1 MNCKCKMCGASF
13 SSKLALT
20 LYSLFSLCCTNSFAQ
35 NCNNRL
41 SIQVIDLHDGT
52 PLENAT
58 VQTNGLKGTTDFD
71 GNFSIN
77 AEEGDTLNISYV
89 GYQSQSI
96 VVGDQ
101 DTLNISLELGNELEE
116 VVVTSLGIKRE
127 AKALGYAVQSVSAE
141 DITDSGANSAIDAM
155 VGKVAGVQITRSSGS
170 VGGGSRIIVR
180 GVTSM
185 IGNNQ
190 ALIVI
195 DGVRS
200 NNESLNSGS
209 STAGTSVSNR
219 LMDLNNE
226 DIASINVLKGA
237 AATSLYGTSGSNGVI
252 VITTKKG
259 QASKMNVN
267 FSTEVSSSEMLFST
281 DDKNFAIN
289 LTSRRNNFEMI
300 MLIGFAAA
308 GKAIIH
314 QKYLQGTISN
324 YNPVIPDQVNVVVT
338 VPMGRDNT
346 IFSAEANA
354 ILVQE
359 LADGSLDSADFMRKI
374 KDSIQTL

>member
-1 MNCKCKMCGASF
+1 MTRF
-13 SSKLALT
+13 L
-20 LYSLFSLCCTNSFAQ
+20 
-35 NCNNRL
+35 L
-41 SIQVIDLHDGT
+41 SI
-52 PLENAT
+52 
-58 VQTNGLKGTTDFD
+58 TTDFD
-71 GNFSIN
+71 GNFSIT

-101 DTLNISLELGNELEE
+101 DTLSISLELGNELEE

-127 AKALGYAVQSVSAE
+127 AKALGYAVQSVSTE

-190 ALIVI
+190 ALIVV

-237 AATSLYGTSGSNGVI
+237 APA
-252 VITTKKG
+252 
-259 QASKMNVN
+259 
-267 FSTEVSSSEMLFST
+267 
-281 DDKNFAIN
+281 
-289 LTSRRNNFEMI
+289 
-300 MLIGFAAA
+300 
-308 GKAIIH
+308 
-314 QKYLQGTISN
+314 
-324 YNPVIPDQVNVVVT
+324 
-338 VPMGRDNT
+338 
-346 IFSAEANA
+346 
-354 ILVQE
+354 
-359 LADGSLDSADFMRKI
+359 
-374 KDSIQTL
+374 